1 MQRQAVTDLGAA
13 SSGRMETGPIPD
25 SGLSIVCLAPHTST
39 EDLPG
44 SLLCFGLTLTINT
57 RYSPAWAGSWPEPP
71 PERSATRPLRL
82 SRSERRATRCPC
94 RSCRPGLQ
102 ATNPARASSAHNSTE
117 FTSFLEVCGGAQEVV
132 QSVVSRDPHPAQQH
146 CCATFPRESH
156 VRGKELQKS
165 LRDSED
171 TVCLPLFHYQV
182 IIFNFLSSA

>member
-94 RSCRPGLQ
+94 RSCRLGLQ

-117 FTSFLEVCGGAQEVV
+117 FTSFLEVRARSSSECGQQGPSSCPATLLRHISPGISCQGKGITEV
-132 QSVVSRDPHPAQQH
+132 
-146 CCATFPRESH
+146 TEGF
-156 VRGKELQKS
+156 
-165 LRDSED
+165 
-171 TVCLPLFHYQV
+171 
-182 IIFNFLSSA
+182 